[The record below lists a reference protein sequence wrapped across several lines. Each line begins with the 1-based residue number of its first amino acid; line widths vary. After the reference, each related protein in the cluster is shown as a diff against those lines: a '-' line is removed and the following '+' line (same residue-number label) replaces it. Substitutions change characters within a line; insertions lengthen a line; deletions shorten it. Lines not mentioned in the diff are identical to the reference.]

1 MASGSII
8 GSRPGWVRWLE
19 AFDHDAG
26 AGGVGDD
33 GDAALSDGRRT
44 VEFSIFLFLNSRIDW
59 PHEQS

>member
-1 MASGSII
+1 MAAG
-8 GSRPGWVRWLE
+8 LE
-19 AFDHDAG
+19 ASDHDGG

-33 GDAALSDGRRT
+33 GDAALSDERRT

>member
-1 MASGSII
+1 MAAG
-8 GSRPGWVRWLE
+8 LE
-19 AFDHDAG
+19 ASDHDGG